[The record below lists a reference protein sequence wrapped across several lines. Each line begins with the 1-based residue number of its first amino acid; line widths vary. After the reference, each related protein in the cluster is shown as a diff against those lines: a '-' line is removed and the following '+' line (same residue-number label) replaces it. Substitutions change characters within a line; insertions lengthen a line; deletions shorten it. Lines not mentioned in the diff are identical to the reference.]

1 MNNLTARTL
10 PGVGYIAPDVMKMII
25 NQDKAKSVSLGFLS
39 LFKISAF
46 LAVQL
51 NLSLTFC
58 ELQSSKDRCCYPIKP
73 DGKGAY

>member
-25 NQDKAKSVSLGFLS
+25 NQDKAESVSLGFLS
-39 LFKISAF
+39 LFKISTF
-46 LAVQL
+46 SAVQL

-58 ELQSSKDRCCYPIKP
+58 DYKVVKIGVATE
-73 DGKGAY
+73 